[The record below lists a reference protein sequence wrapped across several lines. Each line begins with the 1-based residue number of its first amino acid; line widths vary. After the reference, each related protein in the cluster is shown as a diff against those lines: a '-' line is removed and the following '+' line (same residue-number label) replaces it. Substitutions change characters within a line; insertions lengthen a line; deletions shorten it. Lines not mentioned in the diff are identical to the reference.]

1 MELETTQRPDNVTI
15 VAVRGSVDAT
25 TSETLSSKLIE
36 LAQGGSTRLIADF
49 GGVTYTSSAGLRA
62 LLASLKEA
70 RQRGGDLRL
79 ARVHQDVYKVLQLSG
94 FTGIL
99 KMYPDIDAAVSSY
112 AG

>member
-1 MELETTQRPDNVTI
+1 MELETTQHANVTI
-15 VAVRGSVDAT
+15 VAIRGSVDAT
-25 TSETLSSKLIE
+25 TADSLSSTLIG
-36 LAQGGSTRLIADF
+36 LAQNGQTSLIADF
-49 GGVTYTSSAGLRA
+49 GGVSYTSSAGLRA

-79 ARVHQDVYKVLQLSG
+79 ARVHEDVYRVLQLSG

-99 KMYPDIDAAVSSY
+99 KMYPDLDSAIASY